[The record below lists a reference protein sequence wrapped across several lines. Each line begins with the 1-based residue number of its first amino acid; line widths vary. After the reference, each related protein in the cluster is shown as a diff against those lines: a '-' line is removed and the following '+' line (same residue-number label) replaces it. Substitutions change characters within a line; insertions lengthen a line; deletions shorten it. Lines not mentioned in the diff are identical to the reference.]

1 MFDGSIQ
8 RRRGHQPK
16 RCYEAGPFMRRD
28 VAAWMVF
35 DTRTGRLVAKPL
47 HMNAA
52 LMLAHTLNVA
62 DLTEPMTDYGAAR
75 KG

>member
-1 MFDGSIQ
+1 
-8 RRRGHQPK
+8 
-16 RCYEAGPFMRRD
+16 MRRD